1 MILIIFISIIVIFGI
16 LFILFKKYSKQYWFN
31 VARKMGE
38 KEFYNGESFRN
49 GAIIE
54 ADINKL
60 NVNEIVDLYKNY
72 IPSFTIDES
81 KIRNFFSIMEK
92 PALVYKRE
100 VKLVGAVFNSINRVF
115 YNNNVFFV
123 NFVDCSVVE
132 KSMRKKNVF
141 EGIMNE
147 VSVYTN
153 KNQAKLLFFKI
164 DLKPVPSFPD
174 YNFISTYYI
183 GKKVNMG
190 KINSGVKVENIDEK
204 CYVGICSFLKKKCK
218 IYPVLDKNSSFG
230 KILINNGE
238 RITFIVGDKVI
249 FNLRYNSKDYLE
261 IMYVLCLEEN
271 DELVRDGIRYIN
283 NELNF
288 RNLLIDSIGYNKR
301 VIEIMG
307 DYFNKHHI
315 TYHYML
321 GVKDKIMEDEM
332 YYYF

>member
-1 MILIIFISIIVIFGI
+1 MLLIKFISIIVVSGI

-38 KEFYNGESFRN
+38 KEFYNGESFKN

-54 ADINKL
+54 TDISKL
-60 NVNEIVDLYKNY
+60 NLNEIVDLYKNY

-81 KIRNFFSIMEK
+81 KIRNFFNTMEK

-100 VKLVGAVFNSINRVF
+100 GKLIGAVFNTINRIF
-115 YNNNVFFV
+115 YNNQVNWV

-132 KSMRKKNVF
+132 KSMRKKKVF
-141 EGIMNE
+141 DGIMNE
-147 VSVYTN
+147 VSIYTN
-153 KNQAKLLFFKI
+153 RNNAKLLFFKI

-174 YNFISTYYI
+174 YNFISNYYI
-183 GKKVNMG
+183 GKKISMG
-190 KINSGVKVENIDEK
+190 KVDSGIKMENIDDK
-204 CYVGICSFLKKKCK
+204 YYVGICSFLKKKCK

-307 DYFNKHHI
+307 NYFSTHHI

-321 GVKDKIMEDEM
+321 GVNEKIKEEEM